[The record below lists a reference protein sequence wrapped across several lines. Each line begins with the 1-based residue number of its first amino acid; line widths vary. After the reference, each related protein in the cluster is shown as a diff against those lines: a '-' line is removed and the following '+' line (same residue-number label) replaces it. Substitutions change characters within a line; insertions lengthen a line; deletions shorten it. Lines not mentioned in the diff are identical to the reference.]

1 MDWQWSTPA
10 EGSISCPLCHQPGC
24 FPSAERLLHALRAL
38 ASGPSCCGI
47 CGTQL
52 ADLPSYLQHLARHLS
67 PALHTAPRPAADR
80 SSAPVSPSA
89 ALSCP
94 HCSRTFKTARGR
106 TSHMR
111 AKHASET
118 EPAAEGSP
126 AGGPLRSAPSL
137 VPTDPRGGLPR
148 GAVSVT
154 AGRPPQAAGSSS
166 RLQGTVADRSSLGP
180 TLGAV
185 TSLLPPP
192 PTTAA
197 VGPLQPPTTATVG
210 PLQSQISATVGSLQP
225 PITAAV
231 GPLQPPITAAVGPLQ
246 PPISAAVGPLQPPI
260 TAAVGLIA
268 LMNDTGGPP
277 QPFTVPTG
285 PSASSRLTTVT
296 SGLHLT
302 LSCTTSR
309 PVPPP
314 TAAAG
319 GLLSPGAGTR
329 GLLSPGTGTRGLLS
343 PGAAGTRGLLS
354 PGTGTRGLLS
364 PGAAGTSGLLSP
376 GAAGTSGL
384 LSPGAA
390 GTSGAVS
397 PPALQLARRGD
408 GSRRLRRLLQASH
421 ACQDCGR
428 VFRLRPGLAAHRR
441 LAHGDG
447 ACEQC
452 AVCQRRFTSGRRLQR
467 HLAAA
472 HGLTGTDHAP
482 STDDKTKES
491 SAHECPTCKKTFT
504 TAQFL
509 KKHMKLHTGETPY
522 VCEVCG
528 RAFSLQQS
536 YHKHQ
541 QYHTAVRP
549 YTCPQCGRAFRESA
563 TLQNHMRI
571 HSGEKPWTCET
582 CGKSFRQ
589 RITYVV
595 HRRIHTGALPYTC
608 ELCHSGFR
616 YKLNACGG

>member
-1 MDWQWSTPA
+1 M
-10 EGSISCPLCHQPGC
+10 
-24 FPSAERLLHALRAL
+24 
-38 ASGPSCCGI
+38 
-47 CGTQL
+47 
-52 ADLPSYLQHLARHLS
+52 
-67 PALHTAPRPAADR
+67 
-80 SSAPVSPSA
+80 SPSPIH
-89 ALSCP
+89 S
-94 HCSRTFKTARGR
+94 
-106 TSHMR
+106 
-111 AKHASET
+111 
-118 EPAAEGSP
+118 
-126 AGGPLRSAPSL
+126 GG
-137 VPTDPRGGLPR
+137 
-148 GAVSVT
+148 
-154 AGRPPQAAGSSS
+154 
-166 RLQGTVADRSSLGP
+166 
-180 TLGAV
+180 
-185 TSLLPPP
+185 
-192 PTTAA
+192 
-197 VGPLQPPTTATVG
+197 
-210 PLQSQISATVGSLQP
+210 
-225 PITAAV
+225 
-231 GPLQPPITAAVGPLQ
+231 
-246 PPISAAVGPLQPPI
+246 
-260 TAAVGLIA
+260 
-268 LMNDTGGPP
+268 
-277 QPFTVPTG
+277 
-285 PSASSRLTTVT
+285 
-296 SGLHLT
+296 
-302 LSCTTSR
+302 
-309 PVPPP
+309 
-314 TAAAG
+314 
-319 GLLSPGAGTR
+319 
-329 GLLSPGTGTRGLLS
+329 
-343 PGAAGTRGLLS
+343 
-354 PGTGTRGLLS
+354 
-364 PGAAGTSGLLSP
+364 
-376 GAAGTSGL
+376 GL

-397 PPALQLARRGD
+397 PPALLARRGD

-482 STDDKTKES
+482 STDDKIKES

-616 YKLNACGG
+616 YKLPGAVSGQLPAVVSAQLPDTVGAQLPYRPKVSRVLLRRLVHKLRARQERSSGRPPAAGPDRPEARQSGAGLGALPALSRGPVLSEMQLEPAAEMQIGPVSELGLGSAPDLDLGSAPDLDLGSAPDLDLGQLFEFPVPERRPSPLSPLHRAIESVARELANIPLHSPPPAAAGSPDPESPARTGTPRGGAPAAAERRAGTLAVTDTGTRGAGLTWTCCSVQLFEP

>member
-1 MDWQWSTPA
+1 MDWQWSIPG

-67 PALHTAPRPAADR
+67 PALHTAAAPRPAADR

-89 ALSCP
+89 SLSCP
-94 HCSRTFKTARGR
+94 HCPRTFKTARGR
-106 TSHMR
+106 ASHMR

-126 AGGPLRSAPSL
+126 AGGSLRSAPSL

-166 RLQGTVADRSSLGP
+166 RLHGTVADWSSLGP

-197 VGPLQPPTTATVG
+197 VGPLQPP
-210 PLQSQISATVGSLQP
+210 IS
-225 PITAAV
+225 
-231 GPLQPPITAAVGPLQ
+231 
-246 PPISAAVGPLQPPI
+246 
-260 TAAVGLIA
+260 AAVGLIA

-285 PSASSRLTTVT
+285 PPESSPLTTVT

-302 LSCTTSR
+302 LSSTTSR
-309 PVPPP
+309 LVLPP

-319 GLLSPGAGTR
+319 GLLSPGA
-329 GLLSPGTGTRGLLS
+329 
-343 PGAAGTRGLLS
+343 A
-354 PGTGTRGLLS
+354 GTRGLLS
-364 PGAAGTSGLLSP
+364 PGAAGTSGLLS
-376 GAAGTSGL
+376 AGGS
-384 LSPGAA
+384 

-397 PPALQLARRGD
+397 PPALLARRGD

-608 ELCHSGFR
+608 ELCHRGFR